1 MSATEELMKKILF
14 ATVIIVV
21 IAGFTGVNAVDPV
34 TTYGDFD
41 RPVSA
46 TISGTTVVFDRQA
59 DGQPD
64 LWMLD
69 VTTGEEKKLTDTG
82 MIEFRPIFA
91 GGQII
96 YCVKNGWETQADLAM
111 IDLEGNKSVIS
122 NLPGDES
129 RFWVYGDLLVWV
141 CEDMSKFTI
150 WCHNLASGKKTLVRA
165 ESFEKPTH
173 ILANSTK
180 VFWTQQDD
188 QTDLDV
194 WMFDFATGKSEGICV
209 EPGDQYCTAIDGRYV
224 SIIGR
229 YGFRPDRDL
238 FVYDIV
244 EKLEIP
250 VDTSTEDVTSAKIS
264 GGHFAY
270 LLEPLA
276 RTTDCKMMLAT
287 LSGVDM
293 KTELVSRIP
302 LTEKENI
309 DFSWPIVIW
318 SDKRDCYNKG
328 IDIWAYDFSRSWSFP
343 ISLDP
348 GDQHLLDYKSA
359 TTAFLTSRFGKF
371 SLTVK
376 VLSR

>member
-1 MSATEELMKKILF
+1 MKKIFLAAVF
-14 ATVIIVV
+14 IVV
-21 IAGFTGVNAVDPV
+21 TAGFTGVNAVDPV
-34 TTYGDFD
+34 TTYGDFP
-41 RPVSA
+41 RPVHAS
-46 TISGTTVVFDRQA
+46 ISGSTVVFGRPI
-59 DGQPD
+59 DGQAD

-69 VTTGEEKKLTDTG
+69 TSTGDEKRITDTSTV
-82 MIEFRPIFA
+82 ETSPVFA
-91 GGQII
+91 GGKII

-111 IDLEGNKSVIS
+111 TDLEGNKFIIS

-129 RFWVYGDLLVWV
+129 RFWVFGDLLVWV
-141 CEDMSKFTI
+141 CEDTGKFTI
-150 WCHNLASGKKTLVRA
+150 WSHNLTTGKKTLVRA

-209 EPGDQYCTAIDGRYV
+209 EPGDQYCTAIDGRFV

-250 VDTSTEDVTSAKIS
+250 VDTSTEDVTGASIS
-264 GGHFAY
+264 DGHLAY
-270 LLEPLA
+270 LLEPQS
-276 RTTDCKMMLAT
+276 RTIDCKIMLVT

-293 KTELVSRIP
+293 KPELVSRIP
-302 LTEKENI
+302 LTEKENLELH
-309 DFSWPIVIW
+309 WPIAIW
-318 SDKRDCYNKG
+318 SDKRDYYDKG
-328 IDIWAYDFSRSWSFP
+328 VDIWAYDFSRGWSFP

-359 TTAFLTSRFGKF
+359 TAAFLTSRFGKF

-376 VLSR
+376 VLSD